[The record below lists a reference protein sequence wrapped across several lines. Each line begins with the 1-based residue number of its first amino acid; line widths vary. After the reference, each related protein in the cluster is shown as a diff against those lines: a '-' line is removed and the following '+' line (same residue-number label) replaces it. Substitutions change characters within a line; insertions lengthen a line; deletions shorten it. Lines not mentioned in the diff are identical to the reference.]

1 MKVSTAKSFKLVY
14 SLFEHECL
22 GYLFESY
29 VIQLDYKNRL
39 TFLHQNISSQNASE
53 FDDGLDQNDYE
64 LIRLMDSMQQDRII
78 QKFYR
83 RKIKTQDFFLKIYD
97 PRKGNKMIQG
107 EIANYLESKRARIL
121 ALMKGKNL
129 FEMGNDGEPAWRK
142 IEIIKEKAS
151 VLFHFRRNYDN
162 THYFPTIKC
171 QNEKVDFQ
179 YRNAFIICDN
189 PAWMIVNGKLLSF
202 EKNVNGKKLR
212 PFLNKK
218 YIVIPKQVEETY
230 YRKFVAPLIAR
241 YDVYSKGFEIQS
253 DHFPVRPILTFSQ
266 LAYNKSNGSSDNY
279 SQKGLIN
286 ILTNGSNSPSQN
298 GSDRL
303 MFELSFSY
311 GPYNYRA
318 DKIRSI
324 SVNLERIGDQYLF
337 HRVNRAVF
345 QEKEYLRTLNN
356 LGMTLKHGFTT
367 MNKLEAFSWL
377 QENKEQLEEL
387 GFTVRQT
394 QLDNKRYFLGKSYIS
409 IDVQENIDWFDIH
422 TVVKFGEYEIPFL
435 QLRKLI
441 LAKKNEV
448 VLPNGEIG
456 VIPEHWFKEYSEL
469 FAFMEEND
477 QTSQMKLKKHHLAL
491 VQELGKAELAAVSM
505 SKKLEALKKFDQIED
520 SPLPKAFKG
529 ILRPYQKAGYN
540 WLLFLNKF
548 NFGGCLADDMGL
560 GKTVQTLAILQC
572 QKEMAH
578 SRASLLV
585 MPTSL
590 IYNWQLEAQKFTPNL
605 KVFIYTGTNRIKD
618 NIQFDGYDL
627 ILTSYGIARLDIE
640 TLRNY
645 RFNYIILDESQAI
658 KNPNSHIAKAVKKLN
673 SNYRLILT
681 GTPLE
686 NSTLDL
692 WSQMTFINP
701 GLLGNQSYFKSEFQT
716 PIEKKQDLEKT
727 HKLNTII
734 KPFILRRNK
743 SQVATELPEKVES
756 IQYCTMT
763 TMQEE
768 HYEASK
774 SYYRNKILQSIESHG
789 VNKSQF
795 LLLQGLT
802 RLRQIANHPKMVDPE
817 YAGDSGKLEDVTHM
831 LNNAISK
838 GHKILIFSQ
847 FVKHLSLLKTYLLN
861 NHIPFSYLDGATKD
875 RQQEVTNFQTQS
887 HVRVF
892 LISLKAGGL
901 GLNLTRADYVFLLDP
916 WWNPAVEAQAIDRA
930 HRIGQENKVFTY
942 KFITKDTVE
951 EKILS
956 LQKNKIKLAQN
967 LITVDE
973 GFVKTLS
980 KNDIESLLQ

>member
-1 MKVSTAKSFKLVY
+1 MKVSTTKSFKLVY
-14 SLFEHECL
+14 SLFQHEYL

-29 VIQLDYKNRL
+29 VIQLDSKHRF
-39 TFLHQNISSQNASE
+39 TFLHQNISAKNAGE
-53 FDDGLDQNDYE
+53 FGEGLDQKDYE
-64 LIRLMDSMQQDRII
+64 LIRLMDSMQQDRIV
-78 QKFYR
+78 QKFYK
-83 RKIKTQDFFLKIYD
+83 RKIKTWDFFLKIYD
-97 PRKGNKMIQG
+97 PGKGNKVIQE
-107 EIANYLESKRARIL
+107 EIAKYLESKRARIL
-121 ALMKGKNL
+121 ALLKGKNL
-129 FEMGNDGEPAWRK
+129 FEMGNDGEPAWR
-142 IEIIKEKAS
+142 EIDIVKEKAS
-151 VLFHFRRNYDN
+151 VLFHFRRNHIN

-179 YRNAFIICDN
+179 YQNAFIICDS
-189 PAWMIVNGKLLSF
+189 PAWMIVNGKLYSF
-202 EKNVNGKKLR
+202 QKNVDGKKLR

-218 YIVIPKQVEETY
+218 FIVIPKQVEATY
-230 YRKFVAPLIAR
+230 YRKFVAPLIAS
-241 YDVYSKGFEIQS
+241 YDVYAKGFAIQS
-253 DHFPVRPILTFSQ
+253 DHFPIRPILTFSQ
-266 LAYNKSNGSSDNY
+266 LAHTASNGGSDNY
-279 SQKGLIN
+279 FQ
-286 ILTNGSNSPSQN
+286 NGSDNHSRN

-318 DKIRSI
+318 DKVRSV
-324 SVNLERIGDQYLF
+324 SVNLEQAGDKYIF
-337 HRVNRAVF
+337 HRVNRVVLR
-345 QEKEYLRTLNN
+345 EKKYQKSLAN
-356 LGMTLKHGFTT
+356 LGLMLKYGFTT
-367 MNKLEAFSWL
+367 MYKPQAFSWL
-377 QENKEQLEEL
+377 LENKEHLEEL

-394 QLDNKRYFLGKSYIS
+394 KLDHKRYFLGKSYIS
-409 IDVQENIDWFDIH
+409 IDVKENIDWFDIH
-422 TVVKFGEYEIPFL
+422 AVVKFGEYEIPFL
-435 QLRKLI
+435 QLRKLL

-448 VLPNGEIG
+448 ILPNGEIG
-456 VIPEHWFKEYSEL
+456 VIPEHWFREYSEL
-469 FAFMEEND
+469 FAFMEQNN
-477 QTSQMKLKKHHLAL
+477 QTSEMKLKKHHLAL
-491 VQELGKAELAAVSM
+491 VQDLGRADLAAVSI
-505 SKKLEALKKFDQIED
+505 SKKLEGLKKFEQIED
-520 SPLPKAFKG
+520 TPLPEAFRG
-529 ILRPYQKAGYN
+529 DLRPYQKAGYN

-572 QKEMAH
+572 QKEMGKTG
-578 SRASLLV
+578 ASLLV

-618 NIQFDGYDL
+618 IAQFDGYDL
-627 ILTSYGIARLDIE
+627 VLTSYGIARLDIE
-640 TLRNY
+640 TLRSY
-645 RFNYIILDESQAI
+645 HFNYIILDESQAI

-673 SNYRLILT
+673 SKYRLILT

-716 PIEKKQDLEKT
+716 PIEKKQDDGKT
-727 HKLNTII
+727 QKLNTII
-734 KPFILRRNK
+734 RPFILRRNK
-743 SQVATELPEKVES
+743 SQVATELPEKVEN

-763 TMQEE
+763 TMQED
-768 HYEASK
+768 HYETSK
-774 SYYRNKILQSIESHG
+774 SYYRNKILQSIENQG
-789 VNKSQF
+789 VNRSQF

-802 RLRQIANHPKMVDPE
+802 RLRQIANHPKLVDPE

-838 GHKILIFSQ
+838 GHKILVFSQ

-861 NHIPFSYLDGATKD
+861 SHIPFSYLDGATKD
-875 RQQEVTNFQTQS
+875 RQQQVINFQTQN
-887 HVRVF
+887 HVKVF

-942 KFITKDTVE
+942 KFITKGTVE

-967 LITVDE
+967 LITIDE

-980 KNDIESLLQ
+980 HDDIESLLQ